1 MKLEPNVLFLILWC
15 SFWWSSTK
23 QFSLKFIMKLKSNV
37 FFSLQFYDVA
47 LVVIIFKAILVLK
60 LTMD

>member
-1 MKLEPNVLFLILWC
+1 MC
-15 SFWWSSTK
+15 
-23 QFSLKFIMKLKSNV
+23 

-47 LVVIIFKAILVLK
+47 LVVIIFKAILALK